1 MQLSEVIIFILPGGL
16 TFLSKEVV
24 KFRWPKWA
32 SVCRRPGEA
41 GLGRLMIA
49 DEAAVE
55 DEITEDKMVSGCR
68 GVESVVKI
76 KSSGVVTEKE

>member
-1 MQLSEVIIFILPGGL
+1 LSEMA
-16 TFLSKEVV
+16 V
-24 KFRWPKWA
+24 KFSRPKRA

-55 DEITEDKMVSGCR
+55 DEITEDTMVSGCR

-76 KSSGVVTEKE
+76 KSSGVVTEKG